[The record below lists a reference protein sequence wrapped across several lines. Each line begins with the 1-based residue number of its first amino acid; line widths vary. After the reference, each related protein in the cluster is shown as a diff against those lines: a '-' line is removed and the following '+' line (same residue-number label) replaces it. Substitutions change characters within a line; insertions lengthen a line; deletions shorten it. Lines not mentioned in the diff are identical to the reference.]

1 MIACALVKETEEDM
15 QKLRRQELVLGK
27 VKGSNPDFP
36 YQQRGFRVSGGEDGE

>member
-1 MIACALVKETEEDM
+1 M